1 MSRRLRLIDPVPPE
15 SLTIWIGGVKR
26 RIWRHAPPRRSGPMA
41 SRTYPNG
48 LSAPCRPAE
57 RAAKLL
63 LISPTEHQKC
73 WRIANERQ
81 YGSLLYGPKMR
92 RAITNVWELVRESV
106 VGFVNDN
113 ALSHGAAMAFYATT
127 SLAPILL
134 IVVAIAGLAFGHEAA
149 QLALSAQIS
158 GLMGPESASLL
169 QTALESASGKSSGTW
184 AAVLGIVTLFVT
196 ASGVF
201 GEMQQSLNIIW
212 KVEPQGSSFSRLV
225 RARAASLGLVAAL
238 GFMLLVSLV
247 ASAAISAL
255 GNIINAQMAFGTI
268 ALGVINAVVSFVLIS
283 VMFAAIYK
291 VLPDRTLEWRDVGI
305 GAVVTAALF
314 TLGKSLIGWYIGSS
328 AIASSYGA
336 AGGLLVILLWV
347 YYSSEIF
354 LLGAEFT
361 RAYSV
366 RHGSR
371 SDLDAL
377 VHSSL
382 PAEQIVPFRAEQEV
396 NASGAVALTAMAC
409 VGAIM
414 TILTLGPR
422 RR

>member
-1 MSRRLRLIDPVPPE
+1 MRPSIKKIWDLVKE
-15 SLTIWIGGVKR
+15 S
-26 RIWRHAPPRRSGPMA
+26 A
-41 SRTYPNG
+41 
-48 LSAPCRPAE
+48 
-57 RAAKLL
+57 
-63 LISPTEHQKC
+63 
-73 WRIANERQ
+73 
-81 YGSLLYGPKMR
+81 
-92 RAITNVWELVRESV
+92 

-134 IVVAIAGLAFGHEAA
+134 IVVAIAGLVFGRDAA

-158 GLMGPESASLL
+158 GLMGPESADLL
-169 QTALESASGKSSGTW
+169 RTALQSASSKLSGTW
-184 AAVLGIVTLFVT
+184 AAVIGVITLLVA

-201 GEMQQSLNIIW
+201 GEMQQSLNTIW
-212 KVEPQGSSFSRLV
+212 KVEPQGSSLARLV

-255 GNIINAQMAFGTI
+255 GNIINAQLPFGTFV
-268 ALGVINAVVSFVLIS
+268 LGVMNAVFSFALIS
-283 VMFAAIYK
+283 GMFAAIYK

-305 GAVVTAALF
+305 GAVMTAALF
-314 TLGKSLIGWYIGSS
+314 TLGKSLIGWYIGTS

-336 AGGLLVILLWV
+336 AGALLVILLWV

-361 RAYSV
+361 RAYSI

-371 SDLDAL
+371 SDLEAL
-377 VHSSL
+377 ADSPLSAEHVPLRPEQTSP
-382 PAEQIVPFRAEQEV
+382 PAGVITLL
-396 NASGAVALTAMAC
+396 AVACAGATMTALM
-409 VGAIM
+409 
-414 TILTLGPR
+414 LGLR
-422 RR
+422 RFQADRDD

>member
-1 MSRRLRLIDPVPPE
+1 MRPV
-15 SLTIWIGGVKR
+15 IRDGWD
-26 RIWRHAPPRRSGPMA
+26 
-41 SRTYPNG
+41 
-48 LSAPCRPAE
+48 
-57 RAAKLL
+57 
-63 LISPTEHQKC
+63 
-73 WRIANERQ
+73 
-81 YGSLLYGPKMR
+81 
-92 RAITNVWELVRESV
+92 LVRESV

-113 ALSHGAAMAFYATT
+113 ALSHGAAMAFYGTT

-134 IVVAIAGLAFGHEAA
+134 IVVAIAGLAFSHEAA

-169 QTALESASGKSSGTW
+169 QTALESASGKLSGTW
-184 AAVLGIVTLFVT
+184 AAVIGIVTLFAT

-201 GEMQQSLNIIW
+201 GEMQQSLNTIW
-212 KVEPQGSSFSRLV
+212 KVEPKGSSLSRLV

-255 GNIINAQMAFGTI
+255 GNIINAHMPFGTI
-268 ALGVINAVVSFVLIS
+268 VLGLINAVVSFALIS
-283 VMFAAIYK
+283 GMFAAIYK

-377 VHSSL
+377 VHSAL
-382 PAEQIVPFRAEQEV
+382 PAKHVVPFRAEQKSNSAGV
-396 NASGAVALTAMAC
+396 VALIAMAC
-409 VGAIM
+409 VSAMM
-414 TILTLGPR
+414 TIFTLGPR
-422 RR
+422 RRP

>member
-1 MSRRLRLIDPVPPE
+1 MRPV
-15 SLTIWIGGVKR
+15 
-26 RIWRHAPPRRSGPMA
+26 
-41 SRTYPNG
+41 
-48 LSAPCRPAE
+48 
-57 RAAKLL
+57 
-63 LISPTEHQKC
+63 
-73 WRIANERQ
+73 
-81 YGSLLYGPKMR
+81 
-92 RAITNVWELVRESV
+92 ITDAWDLVRESV

-113 ALSHGAAMAFYATT
+113 ALGHGAAMAFYVTT

-134 IVVAIAGLAFGHEAA
+134 IVVAIAGLVFGHDAA
-149 QLALSAQIS
+149 QLALSAQIE
-158 GLMGPESASLL
+158 GLMGPESAGLL
-169 QTALESASGKSSGTW
+169 QTALESASSKSSGTW
-184 AAVLGIVTLFVT
+184 AAVIGMVTLFVT

-201 GEMQQSLNIIW
+201 GEMQQSLNTIW
-212 KVEPQGSSFSRLV
+212 KVEPQSMSLSRLV

-255 GNIINAQMAFGTI
+255 GDIINARLPFGTI
-268 ALGVINAVVSFVLIS
+268 VLGLINAVVSFVLIS
-283 VMFAAIYK
+283 GMFAAIYK

-314 TLGKSLIGWYIGSS
+314 TLGKSLIGWYIGTS

-361 RAYSV
+361 RAYSI
-366 RHGSR
+366 RQGSR

-377 VHSSL
+377 VHNAL
-382 PAEQIVPFRAEQEV
+382 PAKHVVSSRVEQKANSAGIVALL
-396 NASGAVALTAMAC
+396 AVACASAT
-409 VGAIM
+409 M
-414 TILTLGPR
+414 TTLMLGPR
-422 RR
+422 RRPALRGRR